1 MRSAQCLRDG
11 RPVRDSAA
19 TEHRPLAMRIEVSLY
34 GDLDASNAR
43 ELEAQLWRWVEA
55 SGTRETVIN
64 LRGLAGIDSTG
75 LAVLLRAE
83 QYASQRGHSL
93 GLRRATGQVER
104 TFALTGLADELPFI
118 D

>member
-1 MRSAQCLRDG
+1 MRDRI
-11 RPVRDSAA
+11 AA
-19 TEHRPLAMRIEVSLY
+19 EHKPLAMRIEVSLY
-34 GDLDASNAR
+34 GDLDASSAR
-43 ELEAQLWRWVEA
+43 ELEAQLWRWVQA
-55 SGTRETVIN
+55 NGTRETVIN

-83 QYASQRGHSL
+83 QYASERGHNL

-104 TFALTGLADELPFI
+104 TFALTGLNDALPFI